1 MQKMRLVEFMDGV
14 LWFEEVLEDYAEDCL
29 EFSHKDTVILRD
41 RQQYVLIVLNE
52 GKTKVGC
59 FKDMNKK
66 QLKEAKRIDNSKS
79 GVVFDLISYQPTDCE
94 TDCIYNDC
102 LSPVSFVLQSNSMK
116 YQMSCSKAKTI
127 EFLEMKTSEE
137 DTVDAKQCNLIFYKR
152 RVNDQY
158 SMFESMLAQNHYL
171 CTEFEN
177 GLYKLGLKEVQTKI
191 DETAQ
196 IEVSGCES
204 K

>member
-1 MQKMRLVEFMDGV
+1 
-14 LWFEEVLEDYAEDCL
+14 
-29 EFSHKDTVILRD
+29 
-41 RQQYVLIVLNE
+41 
-52 GKTKVGC
+52 
-59 FKDMNKK
+59 
-66 QLKEAKRIDNSKS
+66 
-79 GVVFDLISYQPTDCE
+79 
-94 TDCIYNDC
+94 
-102 LSPVSFVLQSNSMK
+102 
-116 YQMSCSKAKTI
+116 
-127 EFLEMKTSEE
+127 MKTSEE